1 MQHRWLGGTLTNWV
15 TLQKSIKRLK
25 LLKAMVEDG
34 RMADLPKKEAARL
47 ERELKHLQQNFAGV
61 ENMATLPDAMFVI
74 DPNNEQIAVR
84 EARRMGVPVVAI
96 VDTNC
101 DPDIVDVVIPG
112 NDDALR
118 AIRLFTSKIADAVI
132 SGRQLYERTQI
143 ADQKTTEGADLTE
156 KVDYVDTSAYEKYEK
171 PEGDF
176 AEVEP
181 AEVLAAAAAED
192 AAAPGEGRIENQGLT
207 FQRPVHLHVPSKKP
221 EFNWEGQNDDM
232 TTQSGGPNIPAQ
244 LVKELRERT
253 GAGFAACREALLETK
268 GDIEQAINVLRK
280 KGQAAAQKKA
290 QRATSE
296 GMVGYYIHAGGK
308 IGVLVEVNCESDF
321 VARTEDFQKL
331 CHDVAMH
338 IAALDPRFLKREE
351 VTQEI
356 LDRERD
362 IYKDQAKQTGK
373 PDNVIEKI
381 VNGKMEKFYEE
392 NCLYEQ
398 HFIRDESVTVK
409 ELIDQAIAKVG
420 ENIAVRR
427 FARFKVGE
435 GDGAAP
441 AAPVAAGDVP
451 APA

>member
-1 MQHRWLGGTLTNWV
+1 
-15 TLQKSIKRLK
+15 
-25 LLKAMVEDG
+25 
-34 RMADLPKKEAARL
+34 
-47 ERELKHLQQNFAGV
+47 
-61 ENMATLPDAMFVI
+61 
-74 DPNNEQIAVR
+74 
-84 EARRMGVPVVAI
+84 
-96 VDTNC
+96 
-101 DPDIVDVVIPG
+101 
-112 NDDALR
+112 
-118 AIRLFTSKIADAVI
+118 
-132 SGRQLYERTQI
+132 
-143 ADQKTTEGADLTE
+143 
-156 KVDYVDTSAYEKYEK
+156 
-171 PEGDF
+171 
-176 AEVEP
+176 
-181 AEVLAAAAAED
+181 
-192 AAAPGEGRIENQGLT
+192 
-207 FQRPVHLHVPSKKP
+207 
-221 EFNWEGQNDDM
+221 M

-435 GDGAAP
+435 GDAAAP
-441 AAPVAAGDVP
+441 TAPVAAGDAP